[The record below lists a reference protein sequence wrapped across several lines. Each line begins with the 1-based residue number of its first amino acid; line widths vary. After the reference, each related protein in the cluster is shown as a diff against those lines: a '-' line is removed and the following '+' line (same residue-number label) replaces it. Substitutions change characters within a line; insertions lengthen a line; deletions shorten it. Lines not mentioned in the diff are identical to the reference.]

1 MEVSDLTAGVLVFAG
16 HTVGFQPEYSPANVR
31 LFNEYHAL
39 LSAMGKKP
47 AANNLPVTIV
57 FWLISAVLAGEPR
70 KLMKRKL
77 FCHPAYVL
85 EC

>member
-1 MEVSDLTAGVLVFAG
+1 MCNFSMSIML
-16 HTVGFQPEYSPANVR
+16 YW
-31 LFNEYHAL
+31 
-39 LSAMGKKP
+39 SAMGKKS
-47 AANNLPVTIV
+47 AVNNLPVTIV

>member
-1 MEVSDLTAGVLVFAG
+1 
-16 HTVGFQPEYSPANVR
+16 
-31 LFNEYHAL
+31 
-39 LSAMGKKP
+39 MGKKP
-47 AANNLPVTIV
+47 AVNNLPVTIV